1 MVDISPFRGL
11 VYNEKKAGALS
22 SLVSPPY
29 DVISGDLRKKLI
41 GSDHHNIVNLILPE
55 GKIINKYDNAKD
67 LLNDWINKDIL
78 QFDNNKAYYMIEI
91 GFNAGGKAK
100 SITGFIGLTN
110 IEPYSKNIVLRHEKT
125 LAKPRKDR
133 YSLLKSSR
141 TNFGLIYTIYR
152 DRKKLVPR
160 VLESYRN
167 TQPFADIIPG
177 YDRNLSLKLWRI
189 TDKKDIAI
197 ITDSMMDKKI
207 LIADGHHRYETSL
220 IYRDESGVS
229 GTKSVSGKEQSP
241 EKYVLTLFMESG
253 QEEIKIYP
261 TYRSIKF
268 NDFNDFGIFLKKSS
282 KCFNINNINPK
293 NADDIACFLDRLRE
307 KSVNGFIFYVKKDN
321 FYSFTA
327 KTDITQ
333 IEDCSFS
340 GKKLDVD
347 ILHGLLINNLEDLYG
362 KSKIIYDHD
371 FDLIIESVNN
381 GSTDLGVFLNPPTI
395 EEMEEICNSGKLMPQ
410 KSTFFWPKP
419 STGLVMYKF
428 DIKK

>member
-11 VYNEKKAGALS
+11 IYNKKKAGALS
-22 SLVSPPY
+22 NLVSPPY

-55 GKIINKYDNAKD
+55 DGSKNKYDNAKD
-67 LLNDWINKDIL
+67 LLNDWINEDIL
-78 QFDNNKAYYMIEI
+78 QFDKDRSYYMIEI
-91 GFNAGGKAK
+91 GFSAGGKAK
-100 SITGFIGLTN
+100 SITGFIGLTK

-125 LAKPRKDR
+125 FSKPRKDR
-133 YSLLKSSR
+133 YNLLKSSR

-152 DRKKLVPR
+152 DREKLVHR
-160 VLESYRN
+160 ILESYKGAK
-167 TQPFADIIPG
+167 PFTDVIPD
-177 YDRNLSLKLWRI
+177 YDRDLSLKLWRI
-189 TDKKDIAI
+189 TDKKDITA

-220 IYRDESGVS
+220 MYRDKSGVS
-229 GTKSVSGKEQSP
+229 GIKSVSGKEQSP

-253 QEEIKIYP
+253 QEDIRIYP
-261 TYRSIKF
+261 TYRAIKLD
-268 NDFNDFGIFLKKSS
+268 DFNDFGIFLKKSS
-282 KCFNINNINPK
+282 KCFDINSINIK
-293 NADDIACFLDRLRE
+293 TADDITHFLDRLRE
-307 KSVNGFIFYVKKDN
+307 NSVNGFIFYTKKDK

-327 KTDITQ
+327 KTDGIKTR
-333 IEDCSFS
+333 DCGFS

-362 KSKIIYDHD
+362 KSEIIYNHD

-381 GSTDLGVFLNPPTI
+381 GSTDLGVFLNPPTV

-428 DIKK
+428 DK